1 MDKVFSKV
9 MFESVGIPTGKY
21 FYFRENDWQKD
32 KENLADQ
39 AEKALGYP
47 IFVKPANMGSSV
59 GISKAHDRQE
69 LLESVEL
76 ALVFDRKIILE
87 AFVKGREI
95 ECAVLEEDGQV
106 KASIPGEV
114 IPSKEFYD
122 YEAKYS
128 DQEDSKVVIP
138 AQIDEKAMAQIRD
151 YAVKAFEAIEGSSL
165 SRVDFFLTDS
175 GDIFIN
181 EVNTLPGFTNI
192 SMYPKMWEA
201 TGIEYK
207 DLVERIIESAKRKRV
222 TVQL

>member
-1 MDKVFSKV
+1 
-9 MFESVGIPTGKY
+9 
-21 FYFRENDWQKD
+21 
-32 KENLADQ
+32 
-39 AEKALGYP
+39 
-47 IFVKPANMGSSV
+47 
-59 GISKAHDRQE
+59 
-69 LLESVEL
+69 
-76 ALVFDRKIILE
+76 
-87 AFVKGREI
+87 
-95 ECAVLEEDGQV
+95 
-106 KASIPGEV
+106 V

-138 AQIDEKAMAQIRD
+138 AQIDEKAMAQIRA

-222 TVQL
+222 TVQV

>member
-1 MDKVFSKV
+1 M
-9 MFESVGIPTGKY
+9 
-21 FYFRENDWQKD
+21 
-32 KENLADQ
+32 
-39 AEKALGYP
+39 
-47 IFVKPANMGSSV
+47 
-59 GISKAHDRQE
+59 
-69 LLESVEL
+69 
-76 ALVFDRKIILE
+76 
-87 AFVKGREI
+87 KGREI